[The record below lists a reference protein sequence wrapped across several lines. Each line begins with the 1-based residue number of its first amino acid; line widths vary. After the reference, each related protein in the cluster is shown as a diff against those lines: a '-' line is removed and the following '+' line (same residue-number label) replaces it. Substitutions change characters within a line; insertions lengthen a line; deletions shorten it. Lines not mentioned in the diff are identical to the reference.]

1 MQLPLGL
8 LQLKTI
14 AKVNI
19 KTIIGLAVI
28 FTSKVF
34 ATQLSIVT
42 EHLPPFQ
49 IASTESIKR
58 LSTEIVTATLDR
70 SGYQY
75 SIDVHPWSLSFQRVK
90 EDKNTCIYSLARLP
104 EREILFNWIGHI
116 VSSTSSFYTLKSKN
130 LVMTRVEDA
139 KQYKT
144 AVIED
149 DITHHFLLSKGFV
162 ENDNLYAMR
171 NYDALL
177 TLLEVPSRNI
187 DLVIINDDLIYH
199 RVNNST
205 DMQKYQNLLAIDEL
219 KLDFH
224 LACSLNTS
232 PEIIAKLSATMKVL
246 EQDGSFALI
255 RNKWRL
261 NMKHSL

>member
-8 LQLKTI
+8 LQLMTI
-14 AKVNI
+14 AKANI

-28 FTSKVF
+28 FTSKIF

-49 IASTESIKR
+49 IASTESLGG
-58 LSTEIVTATLDR
+58 LSTEIVQTTLDH
-70 SGYQY
+70 SGYEY
-75 SIDVHPWSLSFQRVK
+75 SIDVHPWTLSFQRVK

-104 EREILFNWIGHI
+104 ERENLFHWIGHI
-116 VSSTSSFYTLKSKN
+116 VSSTSSFYTLKSKQIIIAD
-130 LVMTRVEDA
+130 VEGA

-149 DITHHFLLSKGFV
+149 DISHHFLLSKGFV
-162 ENDNLYAMR
+162 ENDNLYAMG

-187 DLVIINDDLIYH
+187 DMVIINDDLIYH
-199 RVNNST
+199 RVKST
-205 DMQKYQNLLAIDEL
+205 EDLQKYQNLLALDEL

-232 PEIIAKLSATMKVL
+232 ADVITKLSTTMKAL
-246 EQDGSFALI
+246 EQEGKFALI
-255 RNKWRL
+255 RNKWRKI
-261 NMKHSL
+261 MKHSL